1 MGPATRA
8 TADRLV
14 AAIAE
19 YNKDGKHD
27 KLMARAA
34 TGEFADY
41 GDMHV
46 CPITE
51 LHTLC
56 RRYGLHELAARVADG
71 EFDASKEES
80 DEWASS
86 PSGQAAAAE
95 LSPAMRAVIGIKLNS
110 ENN

>member
-1 MGPATRA
+1 MGPATKA

-14 AAIAE
+14 AAIRE
-19 YNKDGKHD
+19 YNADGKHD

-41 GDMHV
+41 GDAHV

-56 RRYGLHELAARVADG
+56 RRYGLNALADRVANG
-71 EFDASKEES
+71 EFDASTDES
-80 DEWASS
+80 DEWAHS
-86 PSGQAAAAE
+86 PSGQAIAKE
-95 LSPAMRAVIGIKLNS
+95 LSPAMRAVIGLPLN
-110 ENN
+110 N